1 MSAARLF
8 ATWFGSG
15 YSKVAPGTVGSVCTL
30 PLYALLENAPVAVYW
45 SVAVAVTL
53 LGVWSAERTARELDD
68 EDPGSVVIDEV
79 AGVLIALGLARGLGW
94 SALAAAFVLFR
105 VFDIVKPG
113 PIDWAQN
120 LRPPGV
126 GIMADDVLAGAAA
139 GACVYV
145 GFTLLGG

>member
-15 YSKVAPGTVGSVCTL
+15 NSKVAPGTVGSVCTL
-30 PLYALLENAPVAVYW
+30 PLYALLANAPFVVYW

-53 LGVWSAERTARELDD
+53 LGVWSAEKTARELGD

-79 AGVLIALGLARGLGW
+79 AGVLIALGFARGLGW
-94 SALAAAFVLFR
+94 AALAAAFVLFR

-126 GIMADDVLAGAAA
+126 GIMADDVLAGVAA
-139 GACVYV
+139 GACVYAAFAIV
-145 GFTLLGG
+145 GA